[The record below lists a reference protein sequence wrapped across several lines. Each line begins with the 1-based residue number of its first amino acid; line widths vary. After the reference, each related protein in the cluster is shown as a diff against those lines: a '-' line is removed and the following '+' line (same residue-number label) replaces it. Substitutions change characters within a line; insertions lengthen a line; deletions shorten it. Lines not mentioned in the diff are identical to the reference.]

1 LSIFIFTYHL
11 FRLYTKWIK
20 GSASLWVN
28 LIHILLVAPVLFII
42 GYYGKAT
49 TRAFFEATL
58 LLGFAALG
66 YNIYNL
72 FIQVTTVTGDSS

>member
-1 LSIFIFTYHL
+1 MHL
-11 FRLYTKWIK
+11 
-20 GSASLWVN
+20 
-28 LIHILLVAPVLFII
+28 LLVAPVLFVI

-72 FIQVTTVTGDSS
+72 FIQVSTVTGDS